1 MKQMTNL
8 RVPLPR
14 SDGRAKWQN
23 PCVLIILSWR
33 NLALKAQNSVPGFQ
47 VQVTRT
53 PSLTRTRI
61 LRSGLLLITAFTES
75 KRPYCGNTGLTPT
88 VTVRQSQLGQPGGG
102 SGGQT

>member
-33 NLALKAQNSVPGFQ
+33 NLARKAQNSVPGFQ
-47 VQVTRT
+47 VQVYAIQNLFQAVGR
-53 PSLTRTRI
+53 
-61 LRSGLLLITAFTES
+61 
-75 KRPYCGNTGLTPT
+75 N
-88 VTVRQSQLGQPGGG
+88 
-102 SGGQT
+102 